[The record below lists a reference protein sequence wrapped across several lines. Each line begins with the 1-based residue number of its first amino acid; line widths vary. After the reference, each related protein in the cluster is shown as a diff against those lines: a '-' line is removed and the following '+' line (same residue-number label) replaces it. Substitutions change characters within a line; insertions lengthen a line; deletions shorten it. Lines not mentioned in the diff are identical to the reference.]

1 MAIKV
6 AGTTVIDDSRVLQNL
21 GSALTVSNGGTSSTT
36 LTANNIL
43 VGNGTGAL
51 QVIAPGTSGNVLTSN
66 GTNWYSAAAAAGG
79 GGGGSGLFN
88 TSISI
93 AAGYAITT
101 SMANAYAAAATAGYR
116 YIVHSL
122 HVTNIDGTTQA
133 NVFGQIVG
141 GTGTYSSIT
150 FANNVPVPAG
160 SAVELFKKPKILQP
174 GDYIQLQAN
183 ASGDLHAT
191 ITLESSTDTKYFG
204 AGVDLTTATMTDLYT
219 MTANSVIESILLS
232 NDSPDRDL
240 KATVVWTDGS
250 NNIQGY
256 FASELIV
263 PLQATVE
270 VLEMPKFVQ
279 NGYKVRVQSNVAD
292 RLEAII
298 SGKTV

>member
-21 GSALTVSNGGTSSTT
+21 GSALTVGNGGTGLTT

-43 VGNGTGAL
+43 VGNGSGSL
-51 QVIAPGTSGNVLTSN
+51 QVIAPGSSGNVLTSN

-79 GGGGSGLFN
+79 GGGSGLFN

-93 AAGYAITT
+93 ASGYAITT
-101 SMANAYAAAATAGYR
+101 SMANAYAASATAGYR

-141 GTGTYSSIT
+141 GTGSYSNIT

-183 ASGDLHAT
+183 AASDLHAT
-191 ITLESSTDTKYFG
+191 VTLESSTDTKYFG
-204 AGVDLTTATMTDLYT
+204 AGVDLTTATMTTLYT

-232 NDSPDRDL
+232 NDSATLDV

-250 NNIQGY
+250 DNIQGY
-256 FASELIV
+256 FAFELIV

-279 NGYKVRVQSNVAD
+279 SGYKVRVQSNMAD

>member
-43 VGNGTGAL
+43 VGNGTSAF

-66 GTNWYSAAAAAGG
+66 GTNWYSAAAAA

-141 GTGTYSSIT
+141 GTGTYSNIT

-183 ASGDLHAT
+183 ASSDLHAT

-204 AGVDLTTATMTDLYT
+204 AGLDLTTATMTDLYT
-219 MTANSVIESILLS
+219 MTANSVIESVLLS
-232 NDSPDRDL
+232 NDSTVNDV

-256 FASELIV
+256 FAFELIV
-263 PLQATVE
+263 PMQATVE

-279 NGYKVRVQSNVAD
+279 SGYKVRVQSNQAD